1 MNYRYIILSALAV
14 IFNVICGHAQKIDDF
29 EVTDL
34 TLEVRD
40 GYINLDMDIDLTDVN
55 VKGTQVVVLT
65 PCITNG
71 PDTLKLKS
79 IGVYGRNRRIFYQRN
94 DDIKPTDKKDE
105 TYTPAD
111 IREGIIRYSTSA
123 HFMNWMDG
131 CSLSLV
137 RTDFGCCGK
146 SALISIADLVKRF
159 PMAPFYPE
167 LIYIRPEHEV
177 QKTREI
183 SGTAFIDFPVSRM
196 VIQPEYRNNI
206 VELAKITGT
215 IDSVKNDDDIIIKS
229 VSIKGFA
236 SPESPYENNRRLAQ
250 GRTAALKDYIQNL
263 YHFEEGT
270 ISTSFE
276 PEDWDGL
283 EKYVMASSLP
293 YKEQI
298 LEAIRSDR
306 DPDTR
311 EWIIKS
317 RYKDDYRHLLDYC
330 YPTLRHSDYRI
341 EYTIRSYVT
350 PDEIEKI
357 YKVSPQ
363 KLSLEEFYILA
374 QTYEPGSEDFNE
386 LFETAV
392 RMYPEDPAA
401 NLNAANSAILR
412 KDYKRALRYLEKAGN
427 LPEAIYARGALEV
440 YMEDYDTARPY
451 LREAYKQGI
460 LQADTVMKEIAKNR
474 FVYKMTTNN

>member
-1 MNYRYIILSALAV
+1 MKYRHIILSAVAV
-14 IFNVICGHAQKIDDF
+14 LSNIFYGQAQKIEDF

-40 GYINLDMDIDLTDVN
+40 GYINVDMEIDLTDVN

-105 TYTPAD
+105 TYTPSD
-111 IREGIIRYSTSA
+111 IRDAVINYSTSA

-131 CSLSLV
+131 CSLTV
-137 RTDFGCCGK
+137 IRTDFGCCGR
-146 SALISIADLVKRF
+146 SAMVSSSELVERF

-167 LIYIRPEHEV
+167 LIYIRPEHEI

-183 SGTAFIDFPVSRM
+183 SGTAYIDFPVSRM
-196 VIQPEYRNNI
+196 NIQPDYRNNK

-215 IDSVKNDDDIIIKS
+215 IDSVKKDDDIIIRS

-236 SPESPYENNRRLAQ
+236 SPESPYENNRRLAK
-250 GRTAALKDYIQNL
+250 GRTASLKDYIQNL
-263 YHFEEGT
+263 YHFADGIIT
-270 ISTSFE
+270 TSFE
-276 PEDWDGL
+276 PEDWAGL
-283 EKYVMASSLP
+283 EEYVMTSSLP
-293 YKEQI
+293 NKDLI

-306 DPDTR
+306 DPDTK

-350 PDEIEKI
+350 PDEIERI

-374 QTYEPGSEDFNE
+374 QTYESGSEEFNE

-392 RMYPEDPAA
+392 RMYPEDPVA

-412 KDYKRALRYLEKAGN
+412 KDYRRALRYLEKAGE
-427 LPEAIYARGALEV
+427 LPEATYARGALEV
-440 YMEDYDTARPY
+440 YMDDYDAARPY
-451 LREAYKQGI
+451 LKQALKQGI
-460 LQADTVMKEIAKNR
+460 RQAETALQEIAKNR
-474 FVYKMTTNN
+474 FLYKMTTDN

>member
-1 MNYRYIILSALAV
+1 MAV
-14 IFNVICGHAQKIDDF
+14 LFNLVCGHAQNIDDF

-40 GYINLDMDIDLTDVN
+40 GYINVDMDIDLTDVN

-65 PCITNG
+65 PCIING
-71 PDTLKLKS
+71 TDTLRLKS

-105 TYTPAD
+105 TYSPAD
-111 IREGIIRYSTSA
+111 IRDGLIDYRTSA
-123 HFMNWMDG
+123 HYMNWMDG
-131 CSLSLV
+131 CSLSV
-137 RTDFGCCGK
+137 IRTDFGCCGK
-146 SALISIADLVKRF
+146 SALISTAELVKRF

-183 SGTAFIDFPVSRM
+183 SGTAYIDFPVSRM
-196 VIQPEYRNNI
+196 AIQPEYRNNI

-215 IDSVKNDDDIIIKS
+215 IDSVKNDSDIIIKS

-236 SPESPYENNRRLAQ
+236 SPESPYDNNLRLAK
-250 GRTAALKDYIQNL
+250 GRTAALKDYIRNL
-263 YHFEEGT
+263 YQFEDSIIT
-270 ISTSFE
+270 TSYE
-276 PEDWDGL
+276 PEDWAGL

-293 YKEQI
+293 NKEQI

-306 DPDTR
+306 DPDTK
-311 EWIIKS
+311 EWMIKS
-317 RYKDDYRHLLDYC
+317 RYKEDYRHLLDHC

-357 YKVSPQ
+357 YRTSPQ

-392 RMYPEDPAA
+392 RMYPEDPVA

-412 KDYKRALRYLEKAGN
+412 KDYKRALRYLEKAGDM
-427 LPEAIYARGALEV
+427 PEAIYARGALEV
-440 YMEDYDTARPY
+440 YMEDYDVARPY
-451 LREAYKQGI
+451 LRQALKQGI
-460 LQADTVMKEIAKNR
+460 QQSETVLNEIAKNR
-474 FVYKMTTNN
+474 FLYKMTRNN

>member
-1 MNYRYIILSALAV
+1 MNYRHIILSALAV
-14 IFNVICGHAQKIDDF
+14 LFNVVCGHAQKIDDF

-40 GYINLDMDIDLTDVN
+40 GYINLDMEIDLTDVN

-105 TYTPAD
+105 TYTPAE
-111 IREGIIRYSTSA
+111 IREGVIRYSTSA

-146 SALISIADLVKRF
+146 SALVSIADLVNRF

-177 QKTREI
+177 QKIREI
-183 SGTAFIDFPVSRM
+183 SGTAYIDFPVSRM
-196 VIQPEYRNNI
+196 EIQPEYRNNI

-276 PEDWDGL
+276 PEDWEGL
-283 EKYVMASSLP
+283 EKYVMATSLTH
-293 YKEQI
+293 KEQI

-306 DPDTR
+306 DPDTK

-317 RYKDDYRHLLDYC
+317 RYKEDYRHLLDHC

-350 PDEIEKI
+350 PEEIEKI

-392 RMYPEDPAA
+392 RMYPDDPAA

-412 KDYKRALRYLEKAGN
+412 KDYRRALRYLEKAGN

-460 LQADTVMKEIAKNR
+460 LQAETVMKEIAKNR
-474 FVYKMTTNN
+474 FIYKMTTNN

>member
-1 MNYRYIILSALAV
+1 MNYRHIILSALAV
-14 IFNVICGHAQKIDDF
+14 LFNVVCGHAQKIDDF

-40 GYINLDMDIDLTDVN
+40 GYINLDMEIDLTDVN

-105 TYTPAD
+105 TYTPAE
-111 IREGIIRYSTSA
+111 IREGVIRYSTSA

-146 SALISIADLVKRF
+146 SALVSIADLVNRF

-177 QKTREI
+177 QKIREI
-183 SGTAFIDFPVSRM
+183 SGTAYIDFPVSLM
-196 VIQPEYRNNI
+196 EIQPEYRNNI

-263 YHFEEGT
+263 YHFAEGT

-276 PEDWDGL
+276 PEDWEGL
-283 EKYVMASSLP
+283 EKYVMATSLTH
-293 YKEQI
+293 KEQI

-306 DPDTR
+306 DPDTK

-317 RYKDDYRHLLDYC
+317 RYKEDYRHLLDHC

-350 PDEIEKI
+350 PEEIEKI

-392 RMYPEDPAA
+392 RMYPDDPAA

-412 KDYKRALRYLEKAGN
+412 KDYRRALRYLEKAGN

-460 LQADTVMKEIAKNR
+460 LQAETVMKEIAKNR